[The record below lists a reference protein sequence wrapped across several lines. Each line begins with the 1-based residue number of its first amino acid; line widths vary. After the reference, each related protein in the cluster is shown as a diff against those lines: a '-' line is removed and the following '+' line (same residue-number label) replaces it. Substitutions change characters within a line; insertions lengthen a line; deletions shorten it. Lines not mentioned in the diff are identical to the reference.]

1 MSKPFQNPPT
11 SANRMAHNTYINQ
24 RLDDHFIL
32 AKDDEEYALTPSFWR
47 SWRVY
52 QKSTEPKLL
61 RAGLIMER
69 ELTREKAVLQEQR
82 DKLDKDGKKHM
93 QKYGVISKGSAVRQI
108 AHRRESLFT
117 ADEMDNNAYLN
128 RRIRETDAYIT
139 KHITGKLP
147 RRRRTRGEKAP
158 YDLGEPFGYG
168 EEPPFVDYSETGLK
182 AHYQKLTAKWEKQR
196 KIDRRIE
203 LFHANKMDFRLA
215 SPGYEE
221 EWVGEFGDMRVEMLA
236 RELGFVRPPPDPPS
250 FYNDGFGNIVR
261 LDANGEETII
271 GYTSKDVV
279 VL

>member
-1 MSKPFQNPPT
+1 M
-11 SANRMAHNTYINQ
+11 
-24 RLDDHFIL
+24 
-32 AKDDEEYALTPSFWR
+32 
-47 SWRVY
+47 
-52 QKSTEPKLL
+52 
-61 RAGLIMER
+61 
-69 ELTREKAVLQEQR
+69 
-82 DKLDKDGKKHM
+82 
-93 QKYGVISKGSAVRQI
+93 ISKGSAVYQI
-108 AHRRESLFT
+108 AYCRESLFT

-168 EEPPFVDYSETGLK
+168 EEPPFVDYGETGLK

-221 EWVGEFGDMRVEMLA
+221 E
-236 RELGFVRPPPDPPS
+236 
-250 FYNDGFGNIVR
+250 
-261 LDANGEETII
+261 
-271 GYTSKDVV
+271 
-279 VL
+279 